1 MDVRPRLLQ
10 SFNQIFPKM
19 GRFVFIALVLA
30 SIVVSTMNVFLQ
42 HQAVRA
48 QAGDWPTFL
57 GNEGHTSFN
66 AAETV
71 INPTTAPNLKLLWTH
86 KASGNISTQ
95 PIVANS
101 MLYWGSYDGLE
112 HASSLS
118 DGNDIWTTNLG
129 QSVDCRRATHGVLS
143 TAAVASALIGGVT
156 TTVVFV
162 GGGDANLYA
171 LDANSG
177 AIIWQT
183 TLGTPPN
190 TFLYSSPTVFNGSV
204 YIGVSAQA
212 DCSKIQGHIVQV
224 DASTGA
230 IQHTF
235 YVVPTGCVGGSV
247 WSSPTIDVNT
257 SIVYVSSAE
266 RGLCNK
272 KEKIVESLIAL
283 HASDLSLIGSWQVPA
298 TEMILDGDFGSS
310 PTLFTATIS
319 GTPHMMVGLTN
330 KNGIYYAFDRT
341 NISAGPLWEVRLAT
355 PPGPSI
361 ASSAWDGTT
370 LYVAAGAATVNGA
383 SCAGSLSALNPATG
397 ASLWQDCL
405 NYDALSSVTVV
416 PGLAEVAVGTSM
428 IVVDTTTG
436 NQLFSFQ
443 DTSRRNSNFLGPGC
457 ISNGVLYQS
466 NMDGKMYAFA
476 P

>member
-1 MDVRPRLLQ
+1 
-10 SFNQIFPKM
+10 
-19 GRFVFIALVLA
+19 
-30 SIVVSTMNVFLQ
+30 MNVPLR
-42 HQAVRA
+42 HQPARA
-48 QAGDWPTFL
+48 QSGDWPTFL
-57 GNEGHTSFN
+57 GNVGHTSFN
-66 AAETV
+66 GAETI
-71 INPTTAPNLKLLWTH
+71 INPSTAPNLKLLWSH
-86 KASGNISTQ
+86 KAGGSISTQ
-95 PIVANS
+95 PIVADG

-118 DGNDIWTTNLG
+118 DGNDIWTANLG
-129 QSVDCRRATHGVLS
+129 QSTDCRRQIHGVLS
-143 TAAVASALIGGVT
+143 TATVASVLIRGVT
-156 TTVVFV
+156 TAVVLV

-177 AIIWQT
+177 AIIWQMA
-183 TLGTPPN
+183 LGTPPN

-204 YIGVSAQA
+204 YIGVSAHA
-212 DCSKIQGHIVQV
+212 DCSKIQGRIVQV
-224 DASTGA
+224 DASTGT

-235 YVVPTGCVGGSV
+235 NVVPTGCVGGSV

-257 SIVYVSSAE
+257 GIVYVSSSE

-272 KEKIVESLIAL
+272 KEKMMDSLIAL
-283 HASDLSLIGSWQVPA
+283 NASDLSLIGSWQVPA
-298 TEMILDGDFGSS
+298 TEMINDGDFGSS
-310 PTLFTATIS
+310 PTLFTATIN
-319 GTPHMMVGLTN
+319 GTFHIMMGLTN
-330 KNGIYYAFDRT
+330 KNGIFYAFDRT

-355 PPGPSI
+355 TPGPSS
-361 ASSAWDGTT
+361 ASSAWDGST
-370 LYVAAGAATVNGA
+370 LYVAAGTATVNGT

-405 NYDALSSVTVV
+405 SYDARSSVTVV

-436 NQLFSFQ
+436 NQLFSFL
-443 DTSRRNSNFLGPGC
+443 DTSRKSNFLGPGC
-457 ISNGVLYQS
+457 ISNGVLYQA

>member
-10 SFNQIFPKM
+10 SFNHIFTKM
-19 GRFVFIALVLA
+19 GRFVFIALLLA
-30 SIVVSTMNVFLQ
+30 FIVVGTTNVFLRR
-42 HQAVRA
+42 QAVRA
-48 QAGDWPTFL
+48 AAGDWPTFL
-57 GNEGHTSFN
+57 GNAGHTSFN

-86 KASGNISTQ
+86 QASGSISTQ
-95 PIVANS
+95 PIVANG

-129 QSVDCRRATHGVLS
+129 QSVDCRRQTHGVLS
-143 TAAVASALIGGVT
+143 TAAVASALIGGVIT
-156 TTVVFV
+156 TAVFV

-171 LDANSG
+171 LDANTG

-183 TLGTPPN
+183 ALGTPPN

-204 YIGVSAQA
+204 YIGVSAHA

-230 IQHTF
+230 IRHTF

-247 WSSPTIDVNT
+247 WSSPTIDENT
-257 SIVYVSSAE
+257 GIVYVSSSE

-272 KEKIVESLIAL
+272 NEKMMESLIAL
-283 HASDLSLIGSWQVPA
+283 NAPDLSLIGFWQVPA
-298 TEMILDGDFGSS
+298 TQMINDGDFGSS

-319 GTPHMMVGLTN
+319 GTARMMVGLTN

-341 NISAGPLWEVRLAT
+341 NISAGPLWEVRLAIT
-355 PPGPSI
+355 PGPSS

-370 LYVAAGAATVNGA
+370 LYVAAGTTTVNGA

-405 NYDALSSVTVV
+405 NYDARSSVTVV

-443 DTSRRNSNFLGPGC
+443 DTSRKSNFLGPGC
-457 ISNGVLYQS
+457 ISDGVLYQS

>member
-1 MDVRPRLLQ
+1 MGVNSRPLRRPKHLL
-10 SFNQIFPKM
+10 IFAL
-19 GRFVFIALVLA
+19 IALTLA
-30 SIVVSTMNVFLQ
+30 FIVAGTMNVLLR
-42 HQAVRA
+42 HQPARA
-48 QAGDWPTFL
+48 QSGDWPTFL
-57 GNEGHTSFN
+57 GNDGHTSFN
-66 AAETV
+66 GAETI
-71 INPTTAPNLKLLWTH
+71 INPSTAPNLKLFWSH
-86 KASGNISTQ
+86 KAGGSISTQ
-95 PIVANS
+95 PIVADG

-118 DGNDIWTTNLG
+118 DGNDIWTANLG
-129 QSVDCRRATHGVLS
+129 QSTDCRRQIHGVLS
-143 TAAVASALIGGVT
+143 TATVASVLIRGVT
-156 TTVVFV
+156 TAVVFV

-177 AIIWQT
+177 AIIWQMA
-183 TLGTPPN
+183 LGTPPN

-204 YIGVSAQA
+204 YIGVSAHA

-224 DASTGA
+224 DASTGT

-235 YVVPTGCVGGSV
+235 NVVPAGCVGGSV

-257 SIVYVSSAE
+257 GIVYVSSSE
-266 RGLCNK
+266 RGSCNK
-272 KEKIVESLIAL
+272 KEKMMDSLIAL
-283 HASDLSLIGSWQVPA
+283 NASDLSLIGSWQVPA
-298 TEMILDGDFGSS
+298 TEMINDGDFGSS
-310 PTLFTATIS
+310 PTLFTATIN
-319 GTPHMMVGLTN
+319 GTFHIMVGLTN

-355 PPGPSI
+355 TPGPSS
-361 ASSAWDGTT
+361 ASSAWDGST
-370 LYVAAGAATVNGA
+370 LYVAAGTATVNGT

-405 NYDALSSVTVV
+405 SYDARSSVTVV

-436 NQLFSFQ
+436 NQLFSFL
-443 DTSRRNSNFLGPGC
+443 DTSRKSNFLGPGC
-457 ISNGVLYQS
+457 ISNGVLYQA